1 MSTYKLQ
8 YFNGRGAAEIIRY
21 LFAAAG
27 QPYEDHRYNIS
38 FPNFEKPEFDAD
50 CAAGEFR
57 VNMDRLPIL
66 TYNGTKVGQS
76 KTIERFLAK
85 KFGLLGSNDV
95 EAAQIDAITEHV
107 RDIKQKYNDAKANKS
122 GDELNAVRTAFVS
135 DELPK
140 WLDKLEFSL
149 GTHGFAVGS
158 KLSLADLTL
167 FHLLRDFFEDK
178 EAVNALVADRSTLL
192 AIVRHAEEPL
202 KHWLETRPVTMY

>member
-27 QPYEDHRYNIS
+27 QSYEDYRYNIS

-50 CAAGEFR
+50 SAAGEFR
-57 VNMDRLPIL
+57 ANMDRLPIL
-66 TYNGTKVGQS
+66 TYNGSKLGQT

-85 KFGLLGSNDV
+85 KFGFFGTNEV

-107 RDIKQKYNDAKANKS
+107 RDIKQKYNDAKGNKS
-122 GDELNAVRTAFVS
+122 GDEQNAAKAAFVS

-140 WLDKLEFSL
+140 WLDKLEHTL
-149 GTHGFAVGS
+149 GTNGFAVGS

-167 FHLLRDFFEDK
+167 YHLLRDFFDDK
-178 EAVNALVADRSTLL
+178 EAVNALVADRSALL
-192 AIVRHAEEPL
+192 AIVRHTEEPL